1 MRAFNAIDASDTI
14 TDGALA
20 GFCARYRLISAPR
33 AQAHEG
39 RHWSGFPLVEEN
51 VNMSLNIATVAFYVI
66 AVALVGSSLAVVMLR
81 NIVHAAL
88 FLALSFGTAAGVYV
102 LLNAEFIAI
111 VQILIYAG
119 AVTVLVLFAIM
130 LTQNAMSH
138 SSSPFA
144 SQTWLAALIAV
155 ALAAGLI
162 FTLSSG
168 QMAIAGPAASVNLV
182 NPVNGGGSV
191 ARIGQLLYS
200 PFSYS
205 YVLPFEIASVALLV
219 AIIGAIVIGRED

>member
-1 MRAFNAIDASDTI
+1 M
-14 TDGALA
+14 
-20 GFCARYRLISAPR
+20 P
-33 AQAHEG
+33 
-39 RHWSGFPLVEEN
+39 
-51 VNMSLNIATVAFYVI
+51 LNIATVAFYVI

-88 FLALSFGTAAGVYV
+88 FLALVFGSAAGVYV

-119 AVTVLVLFAIM
+119 AVTILVLFAIM

-138 SSSPFA
+138 TSSPF
-144 SQTWLAALIAV
+144 SGQTWLAALISV

-162 FTLSSG
+162 FTVGSG
-168 QMAIAGPAASVNLV
+168 QMVIASPNASANMASAMS
-182 NPVNGGGSV
+182 GGTV

-205 YVLPFEIASVALLV
+205 YVLPFEIASVVLLV